1 MSRLLE
7 KQKAISLRKKG
18 LSYSQIK
25 GFLGISK
32 STLSSWLKD
41 FPLSE
46 ERIKELKG
54 SEQKI
59 ERCRETKR
67 KKKEARL
74 NDFYNE
80 EKKRILPLS
89 EKELYL
95 AGFFLYWGEGSKN
108 DFTRISISNTDPA
121 VIKFFM
127 SWLEKCWNVKKEN
140 LRINLHLYKDMDINK
155 EINFWTEVLEISKL
169 QFDNPYIK
177 DSISKN
183 INHKKG
189 FGHGT
194 CNLKIGDARLSER
207 VLMGLKVLN
216 DYYIK

>member
-1 MSRLLE
+1 MSRSLE
-7 KQKAISLRKKG
+7 KQKAICLRKKG

-25 GFLGISK
+25 EFLGISK

-46 ERIKELKG
+46 ERIKELKN

-80 EKKRILPLS
+80 EKKKILPLS
-89 EKELYL
+89 KKELYL
-95 AGFFLYWGEGSKN
+95 AGFFLYWGEGAKN
-108 DFTRISISNTDPA
+108 DFTKISISNTDPA

-127 SWLEKCWNVKKEN
+127 SWLEECWNIKKEKSK
-140 LRINLHLYKDMDINK
+140 INLHLYKDMDINK

-177 DSISKN
+177 DSFSKN

-194 CNLKIGDARLSER
+194 CNLRIGDARLSER